1 MYSRDMYVYAMW
13 TVYKYTGYRLRPII
27 PFPLF
32 SFAICNMTITQWPVA
47 GFDSRDP
54 TAGIEDISL
63 W

>member
-1 MYSRDMYVYAMW
+1 MW